1 MRGIMTEAHDTA
13 NIDPAPMQGLA
24 SLPVFFDLNGRR
36 ALLAGGS
43 PAAAWKAELLQAT
56 GARVDAYSPAPSPE
70 MKALAQRAP
79 TITLIDRLWREED
92 FDGAA
97 IAIGDFASIE
107 EAVKFQATARRARV
121 PVNVVDKPDF
131 SDFQFG
137 TIIDRSPLVIAI
149 STRGAAPVFA
159 LALRGRFEGLLPQTI
174 KLWAQAAQNWR
185 AKLKRTDLSPLRRR
199 RFWELFV
206 ARSLGTRA
214 PRDKDY
220 DEILAL
226 AAALTDAAGKSKGSV
241 ALVGAGPGDPELIT
255 MKGLRMLQAA
265 DVVLFDDL
273 VAPAIV
279 EMARREAIKIGVGK
293 RGYQPSCRQDDI
305 IARLVSLAKEGKRVV
320 RLKGGDPS
328 VFGRSNEEITA
339 LEAAGIEV
347 EVIPG
352 VTAALGAAASLRLS
366 LTERDHARRLQFI
379 TAHARDG
386 RLPQDLDWAA
396 ICDPSAAT
404 AVYMGVR
411 TLPDLMKRLLE
422 HGIDPQIP
430 ALLVESA
437 TWPNERRIHATVA
450 SLADQV
456 ATAKPSGPCLVLI
469 GNIFGERASH
479 APEAEAKA
487 RIRGSEI
494 TKSEHHDRGARKS

>member
-1 MRGIMTEAHDTA
+1 MTESEIADRT
-13 NIDPAPMQGLA
+13 PMQGLA

-36 ALLAGGS
+36 SLLAGGS

-56 GARVDAYSPAPSPE
+56 GAGVDVYSPAPSSE

-79 TITLIDRLWREED
+79 AIRLNDRGWLEAD
-92 FDGAA
+92 FDGVA
-97 IAIGDFASIE
+97 IAIGDFELNE
-107 EAVKFQATARRARV
+107 EAARFQAAARRARV
-121 PVNVVDKPDF
+121 PVNLVDKPDF

-149 STRGAAPVFA
+149 STKGAAPVFA

-174 KLWAQAAQNWR
+174 KLWAEAARNWR
-185 AKLKRTDLSPLRRR
+185 AKLKRTELSPPRRR

-206 ARSLGTRA
+206 ARAFGTRA

-226 AAALTDAAGKSKGSV
+226 AAAPADAAGKPKGSV

-255 MKGLRMLQAA
+255 MKGLRLLQAA

-273 VAPAIV
+273 VNPAIV
-279 EMARREAIKIGVGK
+279 EMARREAAKIGVGK

-328 VFGRSNEEITA
+328 IFGRANEEIAA
-339 LEAAGIEV
+339 LDAAGIEV
-347 EVIPG
+347 EIVPG
-352 VTAALGAAASLRLS
+352 VTAALGAAASLKLS
-366 LTERDHARRLQFI
+366 LTERDRARRLQFI
-379 TAHARDG
+379 TAHARNG
-386 RLPQDLDWAA
+386 RLPQDLDWDAL
-396 ICDPSAAT
+396 CDPSAAT

-411 TLPDLMKRLLE
+411 TLPDLAKRLIE
-422 HGIDPQIP
+422 HGIDPHTP

-437 TWPNERRIHATVA
+437 TWPNERRIHATIA
-450 SLADQV
+450 SLAQKV
-456 ATAKPSGPCLVLI
+456 AAAKPSGPCLVLI
-469 GNIFGERASH
+469 GWVFGEPTPDAVSY
-479 APEAEAKA
+479 AKAEA
-487 RIRGSEI
+487 
-494 TKSEHHDRGARKS
+494 D

>member
-1 MRGIMTEAHDTA
+1 MRGIMTEPNDTA
-13 NIDPAPMQGLA
+13 DMDRTPMQGLA

-36 ALLAGGS
+36 TLLAGGS

-56 GARVDAYSPAPSPE
+56 GAGVDVYCPSPSPE
-70 MKALAQRAP
+70 MKALALRAP
-79 TITLIDRLWREED
+79 VITLIDRLWREAD
-92 FDGAA
+92 FEGAA
-97 IAIGDFASIE
+97 IAIGDFTSHE
-107 EAVKFQATARRARV
+107 EAAKFQAAARGARV

-149 STRGAAPVFA
+149 STKGAAPVFA

-174 KLWAQAAQNWR
+174 KLWAQAAQSWR
-185 AKLKRTDLSPLRRR
+185 AKLKRTDLSPPRRR

-206 ARSLGTRA
+206 ARAFGTRA
-214 PRDKDY
+214 PREKDY
-220 DEILAL
+220 DEIFAH
-226 AAALTDAAGKSKGSV
+226 AADGNEQGEKPKGSV
-241 ALVGAGPGDPELIT
+241 TLVGAGPGDPELIT
-255 MKGLRMLQAA
+255 MKGLRVLQAA

-279 EMARREAIKIGVGK
+279 EMARREAVKIGVGK

-328 VFGRSNEEITA
+328 IFGRSNEEIAA

-347 EVIPG
+347 EVVPG
-352 VTAALGAAASLRLS
+352 VTAALGAAASLKLS
-366 LTERDHARRLQFI
+366 LTARDRARRLQFI
-379 TAHARDG
+379 TAHARNG

-411 TLPDLMKRLLE
+411 TLPDLAKRLLE
-422 HGIDPQIP
+422 HGIDPQTP
-430 ALLVESA
+430 ARLVESA
-437 TWPNERRIHATVA
+437 TWPNERRIHGTIA
-450 SLADQV
+450 SLAEQV
-456 ATAKPSGPCLVLI
+456 AAAKPSGPCLVLI
-469 GNIFGERASH
+469 GHVFGERASR
-479 APEAEAKA
+479 ALAEATA
-487 RIRGSEI
+487 GV
-494 TKSEHHDRGARKS
+494 

>member
-1 MRGIMTEAHDTA
+1 MNDTA
-13 NIDPAPMQGLA
+13 DADRPPMQGLA

-36 ALLAGGS
+36 TLLAGGS

-56 GARVDAYSPAPSPE
+56 GARVDACSPAPSPE

-79 TITLIDRLWREED
+79 TITLIERLWCEED

-107 EAVKFQATARRARV
+107 EAVKFQAAARRARV

-149 STRGAAPVFA
+149 STKGAAPVFA

-185 AKLKRTDLSPLRRR
+185 AKLKRTDLSPPRRR
-199 RFWELFV
+199 RFWEFFV
-206 ARSLGTRA
+206 ARAFGTSA

-226 AAALTDAAGKSKGSV
+226 AAAPTDAAGKPNGSV

-255 MKGLRMLQAA
+255 MKGLRLLQAA

-279 EMARREAIKIGVGK
+279 EMARREAVKIGVGK

-305 IARLVSLAKEGKRVV
+305 IARLFSLAKEGKRVV

-328 VFGRSNEEITA
+328 VFGRSNEEIAA

-347 EVIPG
+347 EVVPG

-366 LTERDHARRLQFI
+366 LTERDRARRLQFI
-379 TAHARDG
+379 TAHARNG

-396 ICDPSAAT
+396 ICDPNAAT

-422 HGIDPQIP
+422 TGIDPQTP
-430 ALLVESA
+430 AVLVESA
-437 TWPNERRIHATVA
+437 TWPNERRIYATVA
-450 SLADQV
+450 SLAEQV
-456 ATAKPSGPCLVLI
+456 AAAKPSGPCLVLI
-469 GNIFGERASH
+469 GHVFGAQASQ
-479 APEAEAKA
+479 ALAIEAATA
-487 RIRGSEI
+487 
-494 TKSEHHDRGARKS
+494 DA